1 MGVMITA
8 TEVFPRRG
16 VRGIE
21 VTFKDTDLSLVTPT
35 AIDWTLT
42 NRPGRGIVS
51 TTINSRDAVV
61 VTPASSI
68 TIVLNNLDLDFL
80 TAEGN
85 PSFVD
90 RALLVHWTY
99 NSATLGNGVADYFQY
114 NFTISNFAHLVA

>member
-8 TEVFPRRG
+8 TEVFPRKG

-21 VTFKDTDLSLVTPT
+21 ITFKDTDLSLVVPT
-35 AIDWTLT
+35 AINWTLT

-51 TTINSRDAVV
+51 TTINSRDAVF
-61 VTPASSI
+61 VTPASTI

-85 PSFVD
+85 PSSVD
-90 RALLVHWTY
+90 RALLVNWSY
-99 NSATLGNGVADYFQY
+99 NSVTLGNGVADNFQY
-114 NFTISNFAHLVA
+114 NFQISNFSHMIV